1 MNLSWQETEILQQL
15 SKGAASAPR
24 VNSFDALSAHWR
36 LLRSSDREL
45 TEVLEGL
52 ELEGFIEIS
61 DSGNILIADKGNA
74 ALASL

>member
-1 MNLSWQETEILQQL
+1 MNLSWQETEVLQQL

-36 LLRSSDREL
+36 LLRSSDQEL
-45 TEVLEGL
+45 TEILEGL

-61 DSGNILIADKGNA
+61 DSGNILITDKGNA

>member
-1 MNLSWQETEILQQL
+1 MNLSWQETEVLQQL

-36 LLRSSDREL
+36 LLRSADQEL
-45 TEVLEGL
+45 SKVVEGL
-52 ELEGFIEIS
+52 EVEGFIEIS
-61 DSGNILIADKGNA
+61 DSGNILITDKGNA